1 MVKEDVEDLYEFQ
14 FSLQFYS
21 RFSFTW
27 HLPRVWRKSEL
38 AELFRIPCSCGRSLV
53 VIIGYENFLPLN
65 LYVIRMSLST
75 VFVLLRLDTQT
86 LWLWNLVLSFDLLS
100 KWLLSLELIPSSQ
113 KQNDNGDSK
122 FSVQFLVTSGHWQPH
137 NIICGMHCADTVFT
151 NMYLLG
157 QRHCNLFQRNSTRS

>member
-53 VIIGYENFLPLN
+53 VIEGCENFLSLN
-65 LYVIRMSLST
+65 LYVIRMSLSA
-75 VFVLLRLDTQT
+75 VSVLLHLDSQT
-86 LWLWNLVLSFDLLS
+86 LQLQNLSFELLS
-100 KWLLSLELIPSSQ
+100 KWLSNLELIPSSLR
-113 KQNDNGDSK
+113 QNNNGDI
-122 FSVQFLVTSGHWQPH
+122 FRIRCIVFGYLRTLTTS
-137 NIICGMHCADTVFT
+137 
-151 NMYLLG
+151 
-157 QRHCNLFQRNSTRS
+157 